1 MAFSK
6 IKRSDLKFRDELGRG
21 GFSTVYQATWRRSF
35 FKSQEVAVKKLYKI
49 QLNELEILSKLDH
62 VNIVKLIGVV
72 DEKPDF
78 YLILELCK
86 GGSLRTYL
94 DKRNGKRL
102 PDDQFYDW
110 AKQAARA
117 IEYLKKMG
125 VLHKDVKAS
134 NYVIAD
140 KRILKLTDF
149 GLAKEIDVTKSNAS
163 GSGTYGFMTPELMK
177 DLILSPTYDIFS
189 YGVVLFELWTTN
201 TPFKGED
208 QYAIVWKVCK
218 NNEHPPIPADCPR
231 PIAKLMMQCWEV
243 DWKSRP
249 EISHVLAVVSQQGTL

>member
-1 MAFSK
+1 MALSK
-6 IKRSDLKFRDELGRG
+6 IKRSDLTFGAELGRG
-21 GFSTVYQATWRRSF
+21 GFSTVYQATWKHSWFSR
-35 FKSQEVAVKKLYKI
+35 KEVAAKKVLKMEP
-49 QLNELEILSKLDH
+49 NEVQILSKLDH

-134 NYVIAD
+134 N
-140 KRILKLTDF
+140 
-149 GLAKEIDVTKSNAS
+149 
-163 GSGTYGFMTPELMK
+163 
-177 DLILSPTYDIFS
+177 
-189 YGVVLFELWTTN
+189 
-201 TPFKGED
+201 
-208 QYAIVWKVCK
+208 
-218 NNEHPPIPADCPR
+218 
-231 PIAKLMMQCWEV
+231 
-243 DWKSRP
+243 
-249 EISHVLAVVSQQGTL
+249 